1 MRIRANIIGVRASIL
16 RIKKKLQKLDKLY
29 LYIYIINMH
38 VVHVIPV
45 HTHTHTR
52 AASTSECILAKD
64 KRTDAHGHTLTG
76 THHAHTNPNMYRA
89 L

>member
-29 LYIYIINMH
+29 IYIINMH

-45 HTHTHTR
+45 HTHTR

>member
-1 MRIRANIIGVRASIL
+1 
-16 RIKKKLQKLDKLY
+16 
-29 LYIYIINMH
+29 MH

-45 HTHTHTR
+45 HTHTR